1 MSETILHEYAE
12 VCGHYETEMLEAGVY
27 DDDIRVWKCKG
38 NQRIEITAFCTE
50 DELACFRQMHETELE
65 NWGKDRFERKARVS
79 AWK

>member
-1 MSETILHEYAE
+1 MSDPILHEYAE
-12 VCGHYETEMLEAGVY
+12 VCGHYETEMPDEY
-27 DDDIRVWKCKG
+27 RNDIRVWKCKG
-38 NQRIEITAFCTE
+38 NKRIEITAFCTE